1 MIDHLLGRPSTSLK
15 RLQVLAVLAF
25 WGAVLK
31 RSPREGPARSK
42 WIRWANKR
50 MGRYSPWKVVLST
63 LMCLYAFR
71 HVDAV
76 FGFGAPEPLAAMY
89 SRSFYRVTWIVTAL
103 DAGFATAMNV
113 RPIWLRDLLSVIFSA
128 YYIVFANE
136 ADEKLRRY
144 RAFCTL
150 DMMRYTW
157 EKTSNNPY
165 VRLAT
170 WFHRP
175 SLPIA
180 RPILLP
186 RPTVGAHSKR
196 PINAWLFYAS
206 GKEAELAKEEE
217 LYLDFPGGGF
227 ICMSP
232 RDHEERLRQLAKEM
246 ERPVLAIDYCK
257 APEYPYPFALEE
269 CFDVYRTLIET
280 RGKAIGM
287 SGSSRFRMILSGD
300 SAGGN
305 LATGVMLKI
314 LEYPQPHI
322 KSAFAALS
330 GSPKPPPLPKPLC
343 MILAY
348 PSLNFSFTAWMQP
361 DHLRVLK
368 AQSEVNLQNLQ
379 MQAAQAEEDSK
390 AGRKGSPLRPRS
402 RSRSRQSSSASLSG
416 IRAEQ
421 TQKALQ
427 EQRQQQQQDKSRAR
441 TSQPP
446 KGRPPTSSVDKSYT
460 SLANQAQLHL
470 AERARFADAEP
481 ASDDNA
487 SPLPT
492 PQYTTAAD
500 TQDRENLA
508 WQSDLWYAAS
518 EDEERQ
524 RQLAA
529 SQQKAD
535 AERSE
540 RRKKT
545 STGGTR
551 LTMTSMAGYFQDRI
565 LTQSMMRSMALLYV
579 GPRRQPD
586 FDKDYLLSPIV
597 APAKLL
603 AEFPPVLFICG
614 EKDPI
619 CDDTVVFAGRIR
631 EAKLAK
637 QAEIKSRRAGASAR
651 FGEGLRMSVGGPS
664 RQGGAA
670 EAEAAAVDPI
680 EEEDVEDWV
689 QMRIIASVSHGL
701 LQMVA
706 LWPEA
711 KHIISFISAWSVETF
726 EEEEDRL
733 FELRQQQE
741 ASRPTKAQTLP
752 VPSGRG
758 HDGSARQGRQGAA
771 AGAQRTSK
779 LDANGQALD
788 GGVIADEEDDDEPL
802 SFTPKRMRSPSV
814 QSPRSPAGDHPAT
827 FGGAAA
833 AAGSSSSARSPQW
846 TGHGNGSAGPPKGP
860 LQLPAIAALKG
871 EPPGVG
877 ASGGQGTAP
886 SIDKQQGGGSGSG
899 TSGSPSSNGNEGRT
913 PSARSTTAPPGAATT
928 SSRNRPS
935 SFSDV
940 RATRAH
946 LASAAGLRPPPAELE
961 ASAGTSA
968 ADGGVRRSSFGGISR
983 SRSPIGGGGGVNG
996 SSHGGGGGAAGAAG
1010 SGSTTA
1016 RGTGVGLGAEKGTMD
1031 SRTRALLINEESLLQ
1046 RRRDEAILGL
1056 QQGGGGGGGGPNGNG
1071 NGSSATGGSASGQNT
1086 ERGRGQSGSRNRTRT
1101 QSQAHAQSR
1110 GRGRGRRGQ
1119 TGGAAAGV
1127 DAAAGGGGGSAIG
1140 SSSEEEEEGS
1150 EEDDQEEEGEGEEE
1164 RSYESTLDGDRDG
1177 EEGEG
1182 DSLDGAGAVAGAGA
1196 GVGSAASR
1204 GRKRG

>member
-1 MIDHLLGRPSTSLK
+1 
-15 RLQVLAVLAF
+15 
-25 WGAVLK
+25 
-31 RSPREGPARSK
+31 
-42 WIRWANKR
+42 
-50 MGRYSPWKVVLST
+50 
-63 LMCLYAFR
+63 MCLYAFR

-113 RPIWLRDLLSVIFSA
+113 RPVWLRDLLSVIFSA

-165 VRLAT
+165 LRLAT

-186 RPTVGAHSKR
+186 RPTVGAHSRR

-206 GKEAELAKEEE
+206 GKEAELAREEE

-269 CFDVYRTLIET
+269 CFDVYRTLVET

-322 KSAFAALS
+322 KSAFATLS

-441 TSQPP
+441 GSQQT
-446 KGRPPTSSVDKSYT
+446 KGRPPSSSVEKSYT

-470 AERARFADAEP
+470 AERARFAEAEP

-535 AERSE
+535 AERTE

-670 EAEAAAVDPI
+670 EAEATAVDPI

-733 FELRQQQE
+733 FELKQQQE
-741 ASRPTKAQTLP
+741 ASRPKAQTLP
-752 VPSGRG
+752 VPAGRL
-758 HDGSARQGRQGAA
+758 HDGSSRQGRQGAA
-771 AGAQRTSK
+771 GAGAHRTSK
-779 LDANGQALD
+779 LDTHGQSQALD
-788 GGVIADEEDDDEPL
+788 EGAIADEEDEDEPL

-827 FGGAAA
+827 FANATG
-833 AAGSSSSARSPQW
+833 AGSASGSGAGATSSARSPHYSGV
-846 TGHGNGSAGPPKGP
+846 GHGNGSAGPPKGP

-886 SIDKQQGGGSGSG
+886 SIDKQQGGGGG
-899 TSGSPSSNGNEGRT
+899 VDGKAPA
-913 PSARSTTAPPGAATT
+913 ARSTTAPPAAAATT
-928 SSRNRPS
+928 SSRSRPS

-946 LASAAGLRPPPAELE
+946 LASAAGLRPPRADLDGGQGPG
-961 ASAGTSA
+961 AGA
-968 ADGGVRRSSFGGISR
+968 AAVAGADGGLRRSSFGGISR
-983 SRSPIGGGGGVNG
+983 SRSPIGGGAGGVNG
-996 SSHGGGGGAAGAAG
+996 SANGGGGSGTG
-1010 SGSTTA
+1010 STSTTA

-1046 RRRDEAILGL
+1046 RRRDEAVLGL
-1056 QQGGGGGGGGPNGNG
+1056 SGAGAGGGGG
-1071 NGSSATGGSASGQNT
+1071 SGSANVTSGVGGIENGQNG
-1086 ERGRGQSGSRNRTRT
+1086 EQRRGQSGSRTR
-1101 QSQAHAQSR
+1101 QQGAAHSHAHGQ
-1110 GRGRGRRGQ
+1110 GRGRGRRGLS
-1119 TGGAAAGV
+1119 GSSEGGAGAAA
-1127 DAAAGGGGGSAIG
+1127 AGGSAIG
-1140 SSSEEEEEGS
+1140 SSSEEDEFEEEEEEG
-1150 EEDDQEEEGEGEEE
+1150 E
-1164 RSYESTLDGDRDG
+1164 RSYESTIDG
-1177 EEGEG
+1177 EYGDGESVDG
-1182 DSLDGAGAVAGAGA
+1182 VGAGGG
-1196 GVGSAASR
+1196 R
-1204 GRKRG
+1204 GRKRT